1 MIFADAD
8 STQFGCLVKGRHC
21 AGSLCAC
28 WRWAEGQPLRGTGLT
43 YGDPFRGDEPE
54 RPSFVPASWEWIP
67 GDEPAGR
74 IAKWLE
80 PENAWKKRCR
90 GRRGYCGLGGKPEFG
105 YADEN

>member
-8 STQFGCLVKGRHC
+8 STRFGCPVKGQHC

-28 WRWAEGQPLRGTGLT
+28 WRWAEGEPTRKAQVCSGI
-43 YGDPFRGDEPE
+43 FRT
-54 RPSFVPASWEWIP
+54 
-67 GDEPAGR
+67 DEPARPTCVPATWGWVPGNEEKGTG
-74 IAKWLE
+74 AQWLE
-80 PENAWKKRCR
+80 PIDEWKKSCR